1 MSLALLFQPPS
12 GRAGVVQPASG
23 LNMKKKYYTD
33 VLRFSKALK
42 ETITII

>member
-23 LNMKKKYYTD
+23 LNMKKKILHGC
-33 VLRFSKALK
+33 VEIF
-42 ETITII
+42 